1 MTNTRKPKRQPRS
14 RKTACAQKYPPA
26 SPDATPRPAAVSPPQ
41 NPQPASATAR
51 KCPTHKRVRIGDA
64 LRRSGV
70 DEWAVA
76 DGYVDVLGKLTRK
89 SNDNDGVQK
98 LFVDVLKEVSRHLE
112 PPRAEA
118 APDAPVIVKLVHNVS
133 RPARTPTPS
142 S

>member
-1 MTNTRKPKRQPRS
+1 
-14 RKTACAQKYPPA
+14 
-26 SPDATPRPAAVSPPQ
+26 
-41 NPQPASATAR
+41 
-51 KCPTHKRVRIGDA
+51 VRIGDA
-64 LRRSGV
+64 LRQSGV

-76 DGYVDVLGKLTRK
+76 GGYVDVIGKLTKK
-89 SNDNDGVQK
+89 SDGNDGVQK
-98 LFVDVLKEVSRHLE
+98 LLVDVLKEVSRHLE

>member
-1 MTNTRKPKRQPRS
+1 MAN
-14 RKTACAQKYPPA
+14 
-26 SPDATPRPAAVSPPQ
+26 
-41 NPQPASATAR
+41 
-51 KCPTHKRVRIGDA
+51 
-64 LRRSGV
+64 
-70 DEWAVA
+70 
-76 DGYVDVLGKLTRK
+76 GYVDVLGKLTRK